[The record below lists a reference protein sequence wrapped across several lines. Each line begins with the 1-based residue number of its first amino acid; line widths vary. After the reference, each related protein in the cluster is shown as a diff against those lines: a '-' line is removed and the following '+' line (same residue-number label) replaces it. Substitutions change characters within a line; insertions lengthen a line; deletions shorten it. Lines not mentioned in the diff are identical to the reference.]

1 MINKIVFSILLIY
14 STGLFSTS
22 MDRVEINFDDEKRH
36 YLIYKPQQISSE
48 PIDLVVG
55 LHGYTGTASGFES
68 ETTGGFNA
76 SADKYNFIAI
86 YPQGSFFYESQI
98 FRGIKTDY
106 VSSWNDL
113 TGSKTKT
120 PIGET
125 CALDAIKYVKYKN
138 CDLDEAG
145 RCAWASCGDD
155 IGFIK
160 KIIDDIKEINNI
172 RNVYVVG
179 MSNGGMMAH
188 AFACKHSE
196 ILNGVINVG
205 GAPHLGLNCIPKIPL
220 NYIIYAGIKDDVVPP
235 IKIQSFDKYFYEPM
249 ESITNQWSDSFECK
263 EKKSIYNNQNDTI
276 EEKIFYNCKNNVQI
290 ISLLN
295 MDRGHTWPGI
305 DDRNAGNCR
314 TSTQNDIFF
323 NKCKEFIN
331 KWGNEYLLDKLF
343 NTSY

>member
-22 MDRVEINFDDEKRH
+22 MDRVEINFDDENRH

-55 LHGYTGTASGFES
+55 LHGYTDTASGFES

-120 PIGET
+120 PTGET

-138 CDLDEAG
+138 CDLNEAG
-145 RCAWASCGDD
+145 RCAWARCGDD

-160 KIIDDIKEINNI
+160 KIIDSEAISIDIGSVLLI
-172 RNVYVVG
+172 
-179 MSNGGMMAH
+179 
-188 AFACKHSE
+188 
-196 ILNGVINVG
+196 
-205 GAPHLGLNCIPKIPL
+205 IP
-220 NYIIYAGIKDDVVPP
+220 A
-235 IKIQSFDKYFYEPM
+235 
-249 ESITNQWSDSFECK
+249 
-263 EKKSIYNNQNDTI
+263 
-276 EEKIFYNCKNNVQI
+276 
-290 ISLLN
+290 SL
-295 MDRGHTWPGI
+295 M
-305 DDRNAGNCR
+305 
-314 TSTQNDIFF
+314 
-323 NKCKEFIN
+323 
-331 KWGNEYLLDKLF
+331 
-343 NTSY
+343 